1 MALYL
6 RAFGPFVM
14 TTMLCVLAPAAAVA
28 ADTPPL
34 TGGTTFVAEPA
45 PPPVATPGRWT
56 GEEVPGT
63 VAQLLAD
70 GTAAAPADA
79 PDQVKQAIW
88 AANWLQDK
96 PYKYGGGHG
105 RLRDTGYDCS
115 GAVSFA
121 LSAGG
126 LLETPLDSSSF
137 MAWGERGGGAWITI
151 YTNPGH
157 AYVVIAGLRLDTS
170 AAGVSRAAARVT
182 RAALESGPRW
192 RPALRSPRGYTK
204 RHPLSF

>member
-1 MALYL
+1 MSLFPRAL
-6 RAFGPFVM
+6 GPLVI
-14 TTMLCVLAPAAAVA
+14 TMLCVIATPEALAAK
-28 ADTPPL
+28 PPL
-34 TGGTTFVAEPA
+34 TGGAAYQAEPE
-45 PPPVATPGRWT
+45 PPRMATPGRWT

-63 VAQLLAD
+63 VAEILPD

-79 PDQVKQAIW
+79 PEQVKQAIW
-88 AANWLQDK
+88 ASNWLQDK

-121 LSAGG
+121 LNAGG
-126 LLETPLDSSSF
+126 LLETPLDSGSF
-137 MAWGERGGGAWITI
+137 MAWGERGVGELITV
-151 YTNPGH
+151 YANPGH

-170 AAGVSRAAARVT
+170 AAGVSRAAGRVT
-182 RAALESGPRW
+182 RAALEEGPRW
-192 RPALRSPRGYTK
+192 RPMLRSPRGYTR

>member
-1 MALYL
+1 MSLFP
-6 RAFGPFVM
+6 RAVSPLVI
-14 TTMLCVLAPAAAVA
+14 TLLCVIATPKALAA
-28 ADTPPL
+28 TPPS
-34 TGGTTFVAEPA
+34 TGGAAYEPEPE
-45 PPPVATPGRWT
+45 PPSMATPGRWT
-56 GEEVPGT
+56 GEEVAGT
-63 VAQLLAD
+63 LARLLPD

-126 LLETPLDSSSF
+126 LVATPLDSSSF
-137 MAWGERGGGAWITI
+137 MAWGERGAGAWITV

-170 AAGVSRAAARVT
+170 TAGVSRAAGRGT

-192 RPALRSPRGYTK
+192 RPALRSPRRYAK